1 MRRFACLAATVAC
14 CALAPSALGDGLP
27 VLGVDVGSTG
37 VTVPGG
43 PNRYVTVSQGNM
55 TLVESIARNGGR
67 ILGIGRVRGS
77 FTIPAVA
84 YDASASGLS
93 ADGKTLVLIEP
104 RVSFP
109 RQVTRF
115 VLLDTRKLR
124 VRRAITLR
132 GDFSFDAVSPH
143 GTTMFLV
150 NYTSPGD
157 PTRYT
162 VRAYDLQ
169 AGELLPDAI
178 RDPAERSERMR
189 GSPITRLQSADGRWA
204 YTLYSRPQGAP
215 FIHALD
221 TRAGTAACI
230 DLDGVSDPNEAGLR
244 LIAPRGGGPL
254 VVAGAAGPVKLID
267 RRTFAVSDPSAP
279 PKRTPPPAASRDG
292 GGPPWGAGAALLAA
306 IALLGLTA
314 RAARARSAA

>member
-1 MRRFACLAATVAC
+1 
-14 CALAPSALGDGLP
+14 LP

-204 YTLYSRPQGAP
+204 YTLYDGAGGTP
-215 FIHALD
+215 FVHALD
-221 TRAGTAACI
+221 TVRRSAHCI
-230 DLDGVSDPNEAGLR
+230 DLPMLTGRRDLWSLRFTLAATAQLRVGTPGASLADVSLTSYTASVPPRHDRSAWQSRSFLAAA
-244 LIAPRGGGPL
+244 LVAVAVAIAA
-254 VVAGAAGPVKLID
+254 VAGAV
-267 RRTFAVSDPSAP
+267 RRRGRAHT
-279 PKRTPPPAASRDG
+279 
-292 GGPPWGAGAALLAA
+292 A
-306 IALLGLTA
+306 IVQL
-314 RAARARSAA
+314 